1 MKLRKAIHIIGEG
14 ITEKYYFKHLKSL
27 KGFRCSTHPRF
38 FANQAIYQY
47 EKKIKEIL
55 SADAIVICVFDAD
68 VYQNKPKEKT
78 KLSQFIKKYSKT
90 NNVIICDSLPS
101 IEFWFLLHFKKSG
114 KYFSNYKEIA
124 TELKKYI
131 SDYDKKEKYLK
142 QEKWVKVLVEKMEI
156 AITNSKSHNDNTQ
169 SYSNIYKAIEI
180 LSQQINY

>member
-1 MKLRKAIHIIGEG
+1 MKLREVIHIIGEG
-14 ITEKYYFKHLKSL
+14 LTEKYYFKHLKSL

-47 EKKIKEIL
+47 EKKIEEIL
-55 SADAIVICVFDAD
+55 SADAIAICIFDTD
-68 VYQNKPKEKT
+68 IYQNKPKEKI
-78 KLSQFIKKYSKT
+78 KLNQFIKKYSKS

-101 IEFWFLLHFKKSG
+101 IEFCFFLHFKKIG

-131 SDYDKKEKYLK
+131 PDYDKKEKYLK
-142 QEKWVKVLVEKMEI
+142 QDKWVRVLVEKMET
-156 AITNSKSHNDNTQ
+156 AMSNSKSFKENTQ

-180 LSQQINY
+180 LSQ